1 MVRKLRSLGKLTVK
15 NLNQENENKETDTIW
30 EVNEKKNKECRVL

>member
-30 EVNEKKNKECRVL
+30 EVNEKKK